1 MKETKVM
8 DKGKHNETEFGEL
21 DAVIASAL
29 ADESFMPAPRPGF
42 EARFEEYRA
51 INKRRRMFA
60 AFRWSSFAKA
70 AAALVVLLGA
80 GAYLAMRGQ
89 GGAEKEQLA
98 VPQIAAAAEQ
108 KAQVAPKEEPSTVQ
122 PKPDSAA
129 DGEAVNGNSAKVVAG
144 VVRGIIPSSPMGR
157 MAGMLLGR
165 AANAYAKKSS

>member
-51 INKRRRMFA
+51 MNKRRRMFA

-70 AAALVVLLGA
+70 AAALVVSVIRKTWYAKYMAAFESAAECTLQIANEQGA
-80 GAYLAMRGQ
+80 AYQRGSRERSR
-89 GGAEKEQLA
+89 GRRPNYPKSDAADRRSRKRRVASERRDEGERRSGAE
-98 VPQIAAAAEQ
+98 
-108 KAQVAPKEEPSTVQ
+108 
-122 PKPDSAA
+122 SAR
-129 DGEAVNGNSAKVVAG
+129 EA
-144 VVRGIIPSSPMGR
+144 
-157 MAGMLLGR
+157 
-165 AANAYAKKSS
+165 